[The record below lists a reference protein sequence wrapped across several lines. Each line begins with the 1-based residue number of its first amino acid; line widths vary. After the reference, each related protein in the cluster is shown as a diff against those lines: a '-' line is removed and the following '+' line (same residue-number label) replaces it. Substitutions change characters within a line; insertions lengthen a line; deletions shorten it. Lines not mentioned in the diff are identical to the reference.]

1 MQLCSRALRVTGISL
16 VLPLCVMTEADAQH
30 IPLIF
35 SEEPKSAAS
44 AVYQI
49 IEPQYADSIE
59 LMGMRLRRNLTDRL
73 GVEAVGAR
81 FVGSGRDGF
90 AHYGVSL
97 YHTLVPTTEERR
109 FAAGYEIG
117 MTKAKIID
125 PDRSLHG
132 QLWGVMRV
140 FGGLDRSLSLGA
152 RQGLFKNWP
161 NAPKPG
167 LAEIPADYSGW
178 GLAFGVMAIFDS
190 VHFRVEYEDTTNAI
204 IDNESVFNSEV
215 GLRW

>member
-1 MQLCSRALRVTGISL
+1 MQPRSRVLRVTGISL
-16 VLPLCVMTEADAQH
+16 LLPLCVVTEADAQH

-35 SEEPKSAAS
+35 SERPKSTVS
-44 AVYQI
+44 AVYQLV
-49 IEPQYADSIE
+49 EQYAGSID
-59 LMGMRLRRNLTDRL
+59 LMGIRLRRNLTDRL
-73 GVEAVGAR
+73 GVEAVAAR
-81 FVGSGRDGF
+81 FVGSKRDGF

-117 MTKAKIID
+117 LTKAQISN

-167 LAEIPADYSGW
+167 LTEIAADYSGW

-190 VHFRVEYEDTTNAI
+190 YHLRVEWEDTTNAI
-204 IDNESVFNSEV
+204 IDNQSVFNSEV